1 MFRVQ
6 EINQTDTAQWL
17 ADGWG
22 LVRTSPN
29 EPMRLTKYTQVSP
42 DSARNYVQIYSD
54 PHTYE
59 EIEID
64 SNAHEL
70 YCHWPLCG
78 AVNVPIAD
86 YTIGVVLER
95 VTEKQYRRTYY
106 SRYLEL
112 YIPRLWEVI
121 KKHGRACE
129 TLFPDCSNV
138 VWGAFF
144 PEYPT
149 PRRALAQIMEGRSV
163 SVAIS
168 PTILLIGSPTRVLIY
183 DKRKHVGH
191 IENGRALLTHSDEF
205 VNRRIEKQL
214 NAKLEQF

>member
-6 EINQTDTAQWL
+6 DITPPDISQWL
-17 ADGWG
+17 SDGWG
-22 LVRTSPN
+22 LVRTRSSDP
-29 EPMRLTKYTQVSP
+29 LKLAKYANISP
-42 DSARNYVQIYSD
+42 DSTRNYIQVFTD
-54 PHTYE
+54 PTTYE
-59 EIEID
+59 EQEID
-64 SNAHEL
+64 SAIHEV

-78 AVNVPIAD
+78 AVNVPIGD

-95 VTEKQYRRTYY
+95 TTEKQYKRTYY
-106 SRYLEL
+106 SRYLDL

-129 TLFPDCSNV
+129 TLSPNSSNV

-144 PEYPT
+144 SEYPT
-149 PRRALAQIMEGRSV
+149 ARRALEQITGGRAV

-168 PTILLIGSPTRVLIY
+168 PTILLIGSPERILIY

-191 IENGRALLTHSDEF
+191 IEHGRALMTHSDEF

-214 NAKLEQF
+214 NAKLEQY